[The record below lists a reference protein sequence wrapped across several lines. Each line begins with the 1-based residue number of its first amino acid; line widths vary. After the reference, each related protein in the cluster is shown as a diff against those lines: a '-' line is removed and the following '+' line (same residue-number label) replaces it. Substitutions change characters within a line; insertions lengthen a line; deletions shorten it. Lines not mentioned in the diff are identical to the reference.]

1 MRGDIMTENAPEAR
15 SRKSKMK
22 RRPIIW
28 DDAKIEIAK
37 EIGLWERV
45 QEHGWAGL
53 TAEESGRL
61 GGILS
66 ARYPGKAPKEEKRSS
81 GSKGRKNN
89 NKN

>member
-1 MRGDIMTENAPEAR
+1 MAYDTQEVR

-22 RRPIIW
+22 RRPITW

-37 EIGLWERV
+37 EIGLWDRV
-45 QEHGWAGL
+45 KENGWAGL

-66 ARYPGKAPKEEKRSS
+66 ARYPGKAPKEEKKSTT
-81 GSKGRKNN
+81 KN
-89 NKN
+89 K

>member
-1 MRGDIMTENAPEAR
+1 MTYITKEAR

-22 RRPIIW
+22 RRPESW
-28 DDAKIEIAK
+28 DDAKVEIAK

-45 QEHGWAGL
+45 QENGWAAL

-66 ARYPGKAPKEEKRSS
+66 ARFPGKAPKEEIKI
-81 GSKGRKNN
+81 N
-89 NKN
+89 NKNHK